1 MVTFDLVGRQF
12 TAVDG
17 VCKPAD
23 GFGKLSFATE
33 TNRDL
38 DRLVDLFGVAGSPN
52 RKSSRRAELGE
63 FAFERWN
70 NGFVQYAHRDGDPV
84 GVILECPLK
93 KCRQRSIGTLFEQV
107 SFGDDDGDMP
117 WGFLEVTAE
126 SNGEIRIVQHY
137 QHINREPLKTP
148 LSPSRIRFRNVGTI
162 KCVSEI
168 SFAVTDRLRRAGGF
182 AVVASLALVA
192 PVAGPSTAVLYGLIG
207 VAAALLISDGPLFEL
222 FARPGDFEDSRLNGL
237 AGFSLAAAALALLAT
252 VPESP
257 LPVDVFVA
265 TLCILGFGN
274 FGMEVV
280 RRWTTEPFVTV
291 VGFIVSGFAAGIAG
305 QYLVGLQLG
314 TAVDVSAVTF
324 LSIVGALI
332 AALLREL
339 LYEQDDP
346 LVLLSVGL
354 ILWLFSELVETVPP
368 VELVAALA
376 VTVILG
382 GISYGLG
389 TASVSG
395 MLTGV
400 LLGVFTIVLG
410 GFGWFAV
417 LIAFFAIGG
426 LASKF
431 RYGDKEQRGVAE
443 GNDGA
448 RGSGNVLANAAVAFG
463 AVFGFAVVDSA
474 STLGVAFVF
483 VFCGSL
489 ATALGDTLSS
499 EIGGLFDNPRL
510 ITTLERVD
518 PGTDGAVTW
527 QGELAGVAG
536 ATLTGLL
543 SMAVLPVGAMWSAAA
558 VIAGGGLVGMTVD
571 SLLGATLEGGRVGNQ
586 WVNFLATLSGGL
598 ASGTLAVVV
607 L

>member
-1 MVTFDLVGRQF
+1 MVRIDFVGRQL

-17 VCKPAD
+17 VCKPTD
-23 GFGKLSFATE
+23 SFSKLPFATE
-33 TNRDL
+33 ANRDL
-38 DRLVDLFGVAGSPN
+38 DRLVDRFGVTG
-52 RKSSRRAELGE
+52 RANCKPTWRTE
-63 FAFERWN
+63 FAEFTFERRN
-70 NGFVQYAHRDGDPV
+70 NGFVEDAHRDSDPV
-84 GVILECPLK
+84 GIILEGPLK
-93 KCRQRSIGTLFEQV
+93 KCRQRLVGTLFEQI
-107 SFGDDDGDMP
+107 SFGYDDGDMP
-117 WGFLEVTAE
+117 WRFLEVTAE

-137 QHINREPLKTP
+137 QHINGERLKTP
-148 LSPSRIRFRNVGTI
+148 LSPARIRFRDVGTV

-182 AVVASLALVA
+182 AAVASLALAA
-192 PVAGPSTAVLYGLIG
+192 PVLGPSTTILFGVIGL
-207 VAAALLISDGPLFEL
+207 AAAFVISDGPLFEL

-257 LPVDVFVA
+257 LPVDVFVG
-265 TLCILGFGN
+265 TLYILGFGN
-274 FGMEVV
+274 FGMEAV

-291 VGFIVSGFAAGIAG
+291 AGFVAAGFAAGIAG

-339 LYEQDDP
+339 LYERDDP

-354 ILWLFSELVETVPP
+354 VLWLFTELVETVPP

-400 LLGVFTIVLG
+400 LLGVLTIVLG

-431 RYGDKEQRGVAE
+431 RYSDKAQRGVAE

-463 AVFGFAVVDSA
+463 AVFGFAVVDPA

-510 ITTLERVD
+510 ITTFERVE

-527 QGELAGVAG
+527 QGELAGIVG
-536 ATLTGLL
+536 AILTGLL
-543 SMAVLPVGAMWSAAA
+543 SMAVLPLSAMWSAAA
-558 VIAGGGLVGMTVD
+558 IIAGGGLVGMTVD
-571 SLLGATLEGGRVGNQ
+571 SLLGATLEGGRLGNQ

-598 ASGTLAVVV
+598 ASGALAVVV

>member
-1 MVTFDLVGRQF
+1 M
-12 TAVDG
+12 
-17 VCKPAD
+17 
-23 GFGKLSFATE
+23 
-33 TNRDL
+33 
-38 DRLVDLFGVAGSPN
+38 
-52 RKSSRRAELGE
+52 
-63 FAFERWN
+63 
-70 NGFVQYAHRDGDPV
+70 
-84 GVILECPLK
+84 
-93 KCRQRSIGTLFEQV
+93 
-107 SFGDDDGDMP
+107 
-117 WGFLEVTAE
+117 
-126 SNGEIRIVQHY
+126 
-137 QHINREPLKTP
+137 
-148 LSPSRIRFRNVGTI
+148 
-162 KCVSEI
+162 
-168 SFAVTDRLRRAGGF
+168 TDRLRRAGGF
-182 AVVASLALVA
+182 AAVASLALAA
-192 PVAGPSTAVLYGLIG
+192 PVLGPATAVLFGAVG
-207 VAAALLISDGPLFEL
+207 ATAALLITDGRLFEL
-222 FARPGDFEDSRLNGL
+222 FARPGDFEDGRLNGL

-252 VPESP
+252 IPQSP
-257 LPVDVFVA
+257 LPVEIFVA
-265 TLCILGFGN
+265 TLYILGFGN
-274 FGMEVV
+274 LGMEAI
-280 RRWTTEPFVTV
+280 RRQTSEPFLTV
-291 VGFIVSGFAAGIAG
+291 AGFVAAGFAAGIAG
-305 QYLVGLQLG
+305 QYLVGFQLG
-314 TAVDVSAVTF
+314 AAVDVSAVTF

-339 LYEQDDP
+339 LYERDDP

-354 ILWLFSELVETVPP
+354 VLWLFTELVETVPP
-368 VELVAALA
+368 VELGAALA

-400 LLGVFTIVLG
+400 LLGVLTIVLG

-448 RGSGNVLANAAVAFG
+448 RGSGNVLANAAVALA
-463 AVFGFAVVDSA
+463 AVFGFALVEST
-474 STLGVAFVF
+474 STLAVAFLF

-499 EIGGLFDNPRL
+499 EIGGLFDRPRL
-510 ITTLERVD
+510 ITTFERVE

-543 SMAVLPVGAMWSAAA
+543 SMAVLPLGAMWAAAA
-558 VIAGGGLVGMTVD
+558 VIAAGGVVGMTVD
-571 SLLGATLEGGRVGNQ
+571 SLLGATIEGGRLGNQ

-598 ASGTLAVVV
+598 ASGALAVVM

>member
-1 MVTFDLVGRQF
+1 
-12 TAVDG
+12 
-17 VCKPAD
+17 
-23 GFGKLSFATE
+23 
-33 TNRDL
+33 
-38 DRLVDLFGVAGSPN
+38 
-52 RKSSRRAELGE
+52 
-63 FAFERWN
+63 
-70 NGFVQYAHRDGDPV
+70 
-84 GVILECPLK
+84 
-93 KCRQRSIGTLFEQV
+93 
-107 SFGDDDGDMP
+107 
-117 WGFLEVTAE
+117 
-126 SNGEIRIVQHY
+126 
-137 QHINREPLKTP
+137 
-148 LSPSRIRFRNVGTI
+148 
-162 KCVSEI
+162 
-168 SFAVTDRLRRAGGF
+168 VTDRLRRAGGF
-182 AVVASLALVA
+182 AAIASLALAA
-192 PVAGPSTAVLYGLIG
+192 PALGPTTAILFGLIG
-207 VAAALLISDGPLFEL
+207 LAAALVISDGPLFEL
-222 FARPGDFEDSRLNGL
+222 FARPGDFEDGRLNGL

-257 LPVDVFVA
+257 LPVGVFVG
-265 TLCILGFGN
+265 TLYILGFGN
-274 FGMEVV
+274 FGMEAV

-291 VGFIVSGFAAGIAG
+291 AGFVATGFAAGIAG
-305 QYLVGLQLG
+305 QYLVGFQLG
-314 TAVDVSAVTF
+314 TAVDISAVTF

-339 LYEQDDP
+339 LYERDDP

-354 ILWLFSELVETVPP
+354 VLWLFTELVETVPP

-400 LLGVFTIVLG
+400 LLGVLTIVLG

-431 RYGDKEQRGVAE
+431 RYDDKEQRGVAE

-448 RGSGNVLANAAVAFG
+448 RGSGNVLANAAVALG
-463 AVFGFAVVDSA
+463 AVFGFAVVEPTSLL
-474 STLGVAFVF
+474 SMAFLF

-510 ITTLERVD
+510 ITTFERVE

-536 ATLTGLL
+536 AILTGLL
-543 SMAVLPVGAMWSAAA
+543 SVAVLPLGTMWLAAA
-558 VIAGGGLVGMTVD
+558 IIASGGLVGMTVD
-571 SLLGATLEGGRVGNQ
+571 SLLGATLEGGRLGNQ

-598 ASGTLAVVV
+598 ASGALAVVV